1 MNAGGDI
8 HLFWI
13 PLGAGGHVVRWNG
26 RIYEA
31 IAARSAHRPPR
42 DLYHAAL
49 TVSLDGVTTSI
60 EMGPVWN
67 VADPD
72 RGVVGTGPVGSPL
85 LGRIRMFQYEIR
97 CWRGGRIPDLDYAV
111 QSHELSSDRARAAQ
125 VLDLTREVP
134 LATWGRDEQRAGE
147 MWNSNS
153 MVSWLLARS
162 GHDLAQV
169 QPPARGRAPGWDA
182 GLVVA
187 ARVSP
192 AGPPVQS
199 PAAPSAGPRRALRD
213 RERGRARGAKAHR
226 AVNAKGES

>member
-1 MNAGGDI
+1 
-8 HLFWI
+8 
-13 PLGAGGHVVRWNG
+13 VVGWNG

-31 IAARSAHRPPR
+31 IAAKSAHRPRR

-49 TVSLDGVTTSI
+49 TVGLDGITTSI

-67 VADPD
+67 VPDAD

-85 LGRIRMFQYEIR
+85 LGRVRMFRYEIR
-97 CWRGGRIPDLDYAV
+97 CWPGGRIPDLDYAV
-111 QSHELSSDRARAAQ
+111 DSFQVSADREHAAQ
-125 VLDLTREVP
+125 VLSLTREVP

-153 MVSWLLARS
+153 MVSWLLSRS
-162 GHDLAQV
+162 GHDPASL

-187 ARVSP
+187 ARGSP
-192 AGPPVQS
+192 AGPPGKQS
-199 PAAPSAGPRRALRD
+199 GGSRRGAGAAFAGRRLLSRPRRKDGSDRSTR
-213 RERGRARGAKAHR
+213 RER
-226 AVNAKGES
+226 S